1 MAVNVPLFS
10 AMSRPPAG
18 TYDPGLDAQLRAAQ
32 RGYGD
37 VQQDIDIAGSRASG
51 DYATGRA
58 RAEQG
63 FGRSLADILR
73 QRVRTGEDVV
83 NQIHGV
89 RRQFTR
95 QGRQQG
101 ERAAA
106 SGVQQGGTLAAALG
120 KRQENEALTMAPIE
134 QGYHRFL
141 DDSSRGEQ
149 QLYQDYGDPTTG
161 LYARMDTDFARGAG
175 DRALQLGRAGREN
188 TFYGQD
194 IAEQRAYQ
202 ASQMGWSPP
211 AQEPPTVRPT
221 RKNRPMGL
229 APPSWRWRG

>member
-1 MAVNVPLFS
+1 MAVSVPLS
-10 AMSRPPAG
+10 NRLSRPPAG
-18 TYDPGLDAQLRAAQ
+18 TYDPGLDAQLRAAN

-89 RRQFTR
+89 RRQFAS

-101 ERAAA
+101 EGAARR
-106 SGVQQGGTLAAALG
+106 GVTQGGTLAASLA
-120 KRQENEALTMAPIE
+120 KRTANQALTMAPIE
-134 QGYHRFL
+134 QNYHRFL

-149 QLYQDYGDPTTG
+149 ELYQDYGDPTTG

-175 DRALQLGRAGREN
+175 DRAMQLGRAGREN

-202 ASQMGWSPP
+202 AAQMGWSPP
-211 AQEPPTVRPT
+211 PQQALPGQAPRIVRSVRQPTVRVP
-221 RKNRPMGL
+221 RR
-229 APPSWRWRG
+229 R